1 MSYDKYTLEDIYEI
15 FAEAENK
22 VEQLMQFKSMNLPYE
37 IDWDQLIKNYSSKT
51 KWGAW
56 HFCSLGYSDNMM
68 KKGNEMFEVRK
79 TLAPY
84 GFQVIDTTTD
94 TVLET
99 FKRKY
104 QANAHAFYL
113 GQTTMKSVRNLMTG
127 KEIEIPVHTPRAC
140 DPSSELYWSM

>member
-1 MSYDKYTLEDIYEI
+1 M
-15 FAEAENK
+15 
-22 VEQLMQFKSMNLPYE
+22 
-37 IDWDQLIKNYSSKT
+37 T
-51 KWGAW
+51 K
-56 HFCSLGYSDNMM
+56 
-68 KKGNEMFEVRK
+68 FEVRK

-113 GQTTMKSVRNLMTG
+113 GQTTMKTVKSLMSG
-127 KEIEIPVHTPRAC
+127 KDILIAVDTPLAC
-140 DPSSELYWSM
+140 DPSSETYWSM

>member
-1 MSYDKYTLEDIYEI
+1 
-15 FAEAENK
+15 
-22 VEQLMQFKSMNLPYE
+22 
-37 IDWDQLIKNYSSKT
+37 
-51 KWGAW
+51 
-56 HFCSLGYSDNMM
+56 
-68 KKGNEMFEVRK
+68 MFEVRK

-113 GQTTMKSVRNLMTG
+113 GQTTMKTVTNLMTG
-127 KEIEIPVHTPRAC
+127 KEIEIAENTPRAC

>member
-1 MSYDKYTLEDIYEI
+1 
-15 FAEAENK
+15 
-22 VEQLMQFKSMNLPYE
+22 
-37 IDWDQLIKNYSSKT
+37 
-51 KWGAW
+51 
-56 HFCSLGYSDNMM
+56 MM

-113 GQTTMKSVRNLMTG
+113 GRTTMKTVTNLMTG
-127 KEIEIPVHTPRAC
+127 KEIQIAENTPRAC
-140 DPSSELYWSM
+140 DPSSELFWSM

>member
-1 MSYDKYTLEDIYEI
+1 MNMSK
-15 FAEAENK
+15 
-22 VEQLMQFKSMNLPYE
+22 
-37 IDWDQLIKNYSSKT
+37 
-51 KWGAW
+51 
-56 HFCSLGYSDNMM
+56 
-68 KKGNEMFEVRK
+68 FEVRK

-84 GFQVIDTTTD
+84 GFQVIDNTTD

-113 GQTTMKSVRNLMTG
+113 GQTTMKTVTNLMTG
-127 KEIEIPVHTPRAC
+127 KDIEIAENTPRAC

>member
-1 MSYDKYTLEDIYEI
+1 M
-15 FAEAENK
+15 
-22 VEQLMQFKSMNLPYE
+22 
-37 IDWDQLIKNYSSKT
+37 T
-51 KWGAW
+51 K
-56 HFCSLGYSDNMM
+56 
-68 KKGNEMFEVRK
+68 FEVRK

-84 GFQVIDTTTD
+84 GFQVIDNTTG

-113 GQTTMKSVRNLMTG
+113 GQTTMKTVTNLMTG
-127 KEIEIPVHTPRAC
+127 KEIEIAENTPRSC

>member
-1 MSYDKYTLEDIYEI
+1 M
-15 FAEAENK
+15 
-22 VEQLMQFKSMNLPYE
+22 
-37 IDWDQLIKNYSSKT
+37 T
-51 KWGAW
+51 K
-56 HFCSLGYSDNMM
+56 
-68 KKGNEMFEVRK
+68 FEVRK

-84 GFQVIDTTTD
+84 GFQVIDNTTG

-113 GQTTMKSVRNLMTG
+113 GQTTMKTVTNLMTG
-127 KEIEIPVHTPRAC
+127 KEIEIAENTPRAC

>member
-1 MSYDKYTLEDIYEI
+1 M
-15 FAEAENK
+15 
-22 VEQLMQFKSMNLPYE
+22 
-37 IDWDQLIKNYSSKT
+37 T
-51 KWGAW
+51 K
-56 HFCSLGYSDNMM
+56 
-68 KKGNEMFEVRK
+68 FEVRK

-84 GFQVIDTTTD
+84 GFQVIDNTTD

-113 GQTTMKSVRNLMTG
+113 GQTTMKTVTNLMTG
-127 KEIEIPVHTPRAC
+127 KEIEIAENTPRSC

>member
-1 MSYDKYTLEDIYEI
+1 
-15 FAEAENK
+15 
-22 VEQLMQFKSMNLPYE
+22 
-37 IDWDQLIKNYSSKT
+37 
-51 KWGAW
+51 
-56 HFCSLGYSDNMM
+56 
-68 KKGNEMFEVRK
+68 MFEVRK

-94 TVLET
+94 AVLET

-113 GQTTMKSVRNLMTG
+113 GQTTMKTVTNLMTG
-127 KEIEIPVHTPRAC
+127 KEIEIAENTPRSC

>member
-1 MSYDKYTLEDIYEI
+1 
-15 FAEAENK
+15 
-22 VEQLMQFKSMNLPYE
+22 
-37 IDWDQLIKNYSSKT
+37 
-51 KWGAW
+51 
-56 HFCSLGYSDNMM
+56 MM

-113 GQTTMKSVRNLMTG
+113 GQTTMKTVTNLMTG